1 MIGGTQ
7 KNTASRRYRGLPYF
21 HLLLSI
27 ITESVIRKGRTI
39 VFFCVVIVSWIAR
52 RNEQLGFRV
61 SSWSNRSLQANRR
74 SISPASIEQGLATP

>member
-27 ITESVIRKGRTI
+27 FTESVIRKGRTI

-52 RNEQLGFRV
+52 RNEQLGLEFQAGAIGLFRQTGGQFH
-61 SSWSNRSLQANRR
+61 LHQ
-74 SISPASIEQGLATP
+74 IEQGLATL